1 VSTSAVSIMIRAHR
15 ALFVAATALLG
26 VAASEVASRSG
37 EARYWLLL
45 AGAALLM
52 LAGDTLSSIDATSR
66 ILSAKSSV
74 PISETHHDVFGQARP
89 RVILALGALGFLLV
103 GAGFAVPLPSSPHIA
118 DASRRSHLECT
129 GAQRRLHF
137 PVTFQCTL
145 GP

>member
-1 VSTSAVSIMIRAHR
+1 MIRAHR

-52 LAGDTLSSIDATSR
+52 LAGDTLSSIDARAR

-74 PISETHHDVFGQARP
+74 PISETHHDMFGQARP
-89 RVILALGALGFLLV
+89 RLIVALGVLGLLLV
-103 GAGFAVPLPSSPHIA
+103 GAGFAVPLPSAPHEA
-118 DASRRSHLECT
+118 DRLGRSHLNCT
-129 GAQRRLHF
+129 ATTRRVHI
-137 PVTFQCTL
+137 PATFRCSL